1 MEKHVFLNQTLEII
15 DQRIYFKHVIHIML
29 NFQIYN
35 ILDGIL
41 KTKIRIV
48 ISNKSIRTNV
58 L

>member
-15 DQRIYFKHVIHIML
+15 DQRIYFKHVIQIML